1 MEGKR
6 RGDSFIETNPRRK
19 NVEGQEKR
27 HRGRI
32 AVPWK
37 IETRGRKRETEGK
50 WRGAVNNRR
59 GEFQGGEDA
68 GPPLI
73 RRGLGEFKTHA
84 WLLSSGFCRRVYA
97 SLASARTT
105 KTTDEEQD

>member
-1 MEGKR
+1 MKGKR

-37 IETRGRKRETEGK
+37 IETRGRELREKLKGKMEG
-50 WRGAVNNRR
+50 RR
-59 GEFQGGEDA
+59 
-68 GPPLI
+68 
-73 RRGLGEFKTHA
+73 
-84 WLLSSGFCRRVYA
+84 
-97 SLASARTT
+97 
-105 KTTDEEQD
+105 

>member
-32 AVPWK
+32 AVENRDAWTK
-37 IETRGRKRETEGK
+37 AERETEGENG
-50 WRGAVNNRR
+50 GAPLTT
-59 GEFQGGEDA
+59 GGENSREERT
-68 GPPLI
+68 PV
-73 RRGLGEFKTHA
+73 
-84 WLLSSGFCRRVYA
+84 LL
-97 SLASARTT
+97 
-105 KTTDEEQD
+105 

>member
-32 AVPWK
+32 AVRWK
-37 IETRGRKRETEGK
+37 IETRGRELREKLRENG
-50 WRGAVNNRR
+50 GAPLTT
-59 GEFQGGEDA
+59 GGENSREERT
-68 GPPLI
+68 PV
-73 RRGLGEFKTHA
+73 
-84 WLLSSGFCRRVYA
+84 LL
-97 SLASARTT
+97 
-105 KTTDEEQD
+105 